1 MHLADGLPGAANRYG
16 CMQKGAEITCISTP
30 SLRIVRTAVSAYFL
44 ADNQSTNALISSS
57 LNTPS
62 NAFIPL
68 PP

>member
-1 MHLADGLPGAANRYG
+1 MHPADGLTGAVNRYS

-30 SLRIVRTAVSAYFL
+30 SLRIVRTAASAYFL